1 MSSHDVLAGLSFV
14 NAGLQNTVQLIEDR
28 KEKDPNA
35 FNKFFFNLSGSAM
48 RIGAADHMARHGN
61 YWGYTL
67 NSLVPYTDTRANA
80 FAMMSA
86 PFMMAPFG
94 GFGFGCAPI
103 MPFGGFWGGGHH
115 HHGHFGCHHGSSTVI
130 NIRC

>member
-1 MSSHDVLAGLSFV
+1 MSTLDLLAGLSYV

-48 RIGAADHMARHGN
+48 RIGVADHMARHGN
-61 YWGYTL
+61 FWGYTL
-67 NSLVPYTDTRANA
+67 NSFVPYTNTAANA
-80 FAMMSA
+80 FALGA
-86 PFMMAPFG
+86 PFMFAPFS
-94 GFGFGCAPI
+94 GFNFGLGCAPFL
-103 MPFGGFWGGGHH
+103 PFGGFWGGGHH
-115 HHGHFGCHHGSSTVI
+115 HHHHRPHCSSTVI

>member
-80 FAMMSA
+80 MAMFGA
-86 PFMMAPFG
+86 PFMMAPLG
-94 GFGFGCAPI
+94 GLGFGCAPF
-103 MPFGGFWGGGHH
+103 MPFGGFWGGHH
-115 HHGHFGCHHGSSTVI
+115 HHGHFGCHGGGSTFI

>member
-1 MSSHDVLAGLSFV
+1 MGTLDLLAGLSYV

-35 FNKFFFNLSGSAM
+35 FNKFFFNLSGSAL

-61 YWGYTL
+61 LWGYTL
-67 NSLVPYTDTRANA
+67 NSFVPYTDTRANA
-80 FAMMSA
+80 FAMFSA

-94 GFGFGCAPI
+94 FGCAPM
-103 MPFGGFWGGGHH
+103 MPFGGFWGGGFHH
-115 HHGHFGCHHGSSTVI
+115 HHHHFGPHHHGSTTVI

>member
-1 MSSHDVLAGLSFV
+1 MSSHDILAGLSYL

-67 NSLVPYTDTRANA
+67 NSFVPYTDARANA

-86 PFMMAPFG
+86 PFMTAPFG
-94 GFGFGCAPI
+94 GFGFGCTPI

-115 HHGHFGCHHGSSTVI
+115 HHGHFGCHHGGSTVI
-130 NIRC
+130 SIRC